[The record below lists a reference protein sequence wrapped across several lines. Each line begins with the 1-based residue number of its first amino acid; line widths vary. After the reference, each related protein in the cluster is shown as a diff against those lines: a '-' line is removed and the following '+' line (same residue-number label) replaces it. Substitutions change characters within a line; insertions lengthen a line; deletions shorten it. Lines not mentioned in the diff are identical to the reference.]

1 VPHSGQR
8 PTLLERAG
16 ANITSACSTCQCR
29 EGAGAT
35 GRHAVV
41 ASRLGGAGASPG
53 LWLFFPLR
61 SPSTLCS
68 QRF

>member
-29 EGAGAT
+29 EGACAI
-35 GRHAVV
+35 GRLVGQAPRF
-41 ASRLGGAGASPG
+41 SG
-53 LWLFFPLR
+53 PLR
-61 SPSTLCS
+61 ISPAN
-68 QRF
+68 